1 MIPVNMYQNSQ
12 LPKLAATLPKTAEK
26 SKDCRTQKI
35 QAAAEKQPALR
46 KNSYSIRGHPPTRSI
61 LFLSVCLQTENR
73 MNFRQHFVRR
83 SISTHR
89 KEFQYSKK
97 TGGVFCIK
105 KHRRHLCFHTL
116 CRTNC
121 KRTFVRSAIY
131 TLPGRKEHVKQNNTG
146 KQKRKTDCNFC

>member
-1 MIPVNMYQNSQ
+1 MDGFGDNIK
-12 LPKLAATLPKTAEK
+12 KLLLAGIGVVATTAEK

-97 TGGVFCIK
+97 PAVSSVSKNTAGICAF
-105 KHRRHLCFHTL
+105 TL
-116 CRTNC
+116 YAEQT
-121 KRTFVRSAIY
+121 A
-131 TLPGRKEHVKQNNTG
+131 KEPLSDQPFTRFLEERNM
-146 KQKRKTDCNFC
+146 